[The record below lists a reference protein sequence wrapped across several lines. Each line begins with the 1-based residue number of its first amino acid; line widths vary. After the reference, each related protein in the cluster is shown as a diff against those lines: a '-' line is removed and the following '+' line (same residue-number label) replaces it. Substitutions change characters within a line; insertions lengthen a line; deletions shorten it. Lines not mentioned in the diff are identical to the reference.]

1 MKKLIWS
8 FLLLFS
14 VTAVSSQ
21 RVYFIYIQHENEQPF
36 YVKMGEKVQSSA
48 ASGFIILSNLRDS
61 TYDIAIGFSSGNI
74 PEQEFSVVMKQ
85 KDQGYLL
92 KKFDEKGWGLFNLQ
106 TLAVQM
112 SSTESKQLIK
122 NKNER
127 KISEFTEILS
137 KASDDPSLMEATVI
151 VEQKKETKAEP
162 VPAMQKKVESSVIEK
177 KAVDDIKKDEVV
189 LQEKNQDEG
198 SGEQKVKQEAVTS
211 IDPITKLETKEK
223 KVIIDSAV
231 ITQKP
236 IRIANEESAKKNYK
250 KSIVKKRS
258 ESSTTMGFGLV
269 FVDELF
275 DGSVD
280 TISLLIPNPKSV
292 LVVNSD
298 MEKKEEKEDLNLR
311 SENKIA
317 SEQNKGVDNAAETP
331 KAVSNVLNC
340 NYFATENDLLGLR
353 KEMEAKKGDDEM
365 LTEARRVYK
374 EKCFTTF
381 QTKNISSLFKTQ
393 EGKYRFFDTI
403 YQYVSDIENFKTLE
417 SEFTDSYY
425 LNRFKAM
432 LRN

>member
-14 VTAVSSQ
+14 VTVVSSQ
-21 RVYFIYIQHENEQPF
+21 KVYFVYIQNENTQPF
-36 YVKMGEKVQSSA
+36 YVRMGDKVQSSA
-48 ASGFIILSNLRDS
+48 ASGYIILSNLKDS
-61 TYDIAIGFSSGNI
+61 TYDIALGFSSGNI
-74 PEQEFSVVMKQ
+74 PEQEFSVAMNQ

-92 KKFDEKGWGLFNLQ
+92 KDFGEKGWGLFNLQ

-112 SSTESKQLIK
+112 SSITNKQTAK

-127 KISEFTEILS
+127 KVSEFTEILS
-137 KASDDPSLMEATVI
+137 KASDDPSLKEATVI
-151 VEQKKETKAEP
+151 VEQKKEAKVEP
-162 VPAMQKKVESSVIEK
+162 APQKMVESSAIEK
-177 KAVDDIKKDEVV
+177 KADGDIKKEEVV
-189 LQEKNQDEG
+189 FQEQNKEETP
-198 SGEQKVKQEAVTS
+198 GEQEVKQEVVKS
-211 IDPITKLETKEK
+211 IDPIAKPEIKEQ
-223 KVIIDSAV
+223 KVTIDSAV
-231 ITQKP
+231 ITEKP
-236 IRIANEESAKKNYK
+236 VPVVNKTTVKDEYK
-250 KSIVKKRS
+250 RSSVRKRS

-275 DGSVD
+275 DGTVD
-280 TISLLIPNPKSV
+280 TISLLIPNPKAV
-292 LVVNSD
+292 VVVNSD
-298 MEKKEEKEDLNLR
+298 VGKKEEKENL
-311 SENKIA
+311 SQESDVKTV
-317 SEQNKGVDNAAETP
+317 SEQNNGARKIAEAPP
-331 KAVSNVLNC
+331 KPVSNALNC
-340 NYFATENDLLGLR
+340 NYFATENDLLSLK
-353 KEMEAKKGDDEM
+353 KEMAEKKGDDGM
-365 LTEARRVYK
+365 LAEAKRVYK